1 MVDIPGN
8 EVGDTK
14 MRLKWKDNIITGY
27 ATSVVWSGSARQA
40 ARSVAF
46 SVAYSPNDKNVK
58 TLDIKLGDNITF
70 YPGYP
75 EDKKT
80 VFVGLVTTR
89 ERKSEAG
96 ELTYTAQDGMIHLL
110 RSSQTYRFCNRTPEK
125 IAEMVCKDVK
135 VPVRT
140 LAKTRV
146 SIPRI
151 FFQERPYYEIIM
163 AAYTKASRKN
173 KKKYIAQMN
182 GEKLEVIEKG
192 KIIPDFHIVQGERIL
207 ESSYTETLDNMV
219 NRVYVYNSSNQKI
232 GVMTHTGWTGKYG
245 IFQAA
250 ITVDSGNGKTEAKNE
265 LHGIDKTASLTSI
278 GDVRCVSGKGVVIK
292 DSRTG
297 LNGNYWIENDT
308 HTWESG
314 TYTMSLELA
323 FQNVM
328 DTQEEDEEQTASS
341 SSSSGS
347 TGGSNAGSST
357 GNSDAL
363 NAVLNQARSWI
374 GISGSTNAATQHF
387 GWSGVAWCCIY
398 VWSCFDKPGFRNLFM
413 GGGKTASCLDVTN
426 WYKARGKTGDKPK
439 VGALVMYGPSG
450 GGHIGIVET
459 VTGTGIHDYAS
470 LEGNISNRCG
480 RFQGG
485 GRQDVYCFCYPDW
498 PTSKPESTSAS
509 NSKAYALSDSQIR
522 GLARLCQQE
531 QGTVTGAMAEASLM
545 ANLFEKKGSRYGTG
559 ANGLYSYVQNSGW
572 FARAS
577 YWMSQTTSL
586 NPNIL
591 EAIRRVLVGGNRT
604 LPTYVDEHDC
614 FSDISSA
621 TNNGVGINI
630 YNRSQYKQDVTK
642 IRNRYGSSYTFYCF
656 PDSNSDPFGYTS
668 K

>member
-1 MVDIPGN
+1 MVDFSGN
-8 EVGDTK
+8 KVGDTK
-14 MRLKWKDNIITGY
+14 MKLKWKDIDITGY
-27 ATSVVWSGSARQA
+27 ATSIMWAGSDKQA
-40 ARSVAF
+40 ARSVTF
-46 SVAYSPNDKNVK
+46 TVAYSPNDKDVK
-58 TLDIKLGDNITF
+58 TLDIKLADKITF

-80 VFVGLVTTR
+80 VLEGEVTNR

-96 ELTYTAQDGMIHLL
+96 ELSYTAKDGMMHLL

-125 IAEMVCKDVK
+125 ITEMVCKDSK
-135 VPVRT
+135 IPIGT
-140 LAKTRV
+140 LAQTKMN
-146 SIPRI
+146 IPRI
-151 FFQERPYYEIIM
+151 FFQERPNYEIIM
-163 AAYTKASRKN
+163 AAYTKASKKN

-182 GEKLEVIEKG
+182 GAKLEVVEKG
-192 KIIPDFHIVQGERIL
+192 KIIPNFHIAEGERIID
-207 ESSYTETLDNMV
+207 SSYSETSDNMV
-219 NRVYVYNSSNQKI
+219 NRVYVYNSNNQKI

-245 IFQAA
+245 IYQAA

-265 LHGIDKTASLTSI
+265 LHGIDKTASLSAI
-278 GDVRCVSGKGVVIK
+278 GDVRCVSGKGVIIK

-297 LNGNYWIENDT
+297 LSGEYWIENDT
-308 HTWESG
+308 HTWENG
-314 TYTMSLELA
+314 TYTMQLELA
-323 FQNVM
+323 FKNVM
-328 DTQEEDEEQTASS
+328 DVQKEDEEQTASNS
-341 SSSSGS
+341 S
-347 TGGSNAGSST
+347 TGNAGGSSIST

-363 NAVLNQARSWI
+363 NAVLNQARAWI

-398 VWSCFDKPGFRNLFM
+398 VWSCFDKPGYRSLFM

-426 WYKARGKTGDKPK
+426 WYKARGKTGSTPK

-450 GGHIGIVET
+450 GGHIGLVET
-459 VTGTGIHDYAS
+459 ITGSGIHDYVS
-470 LEGNISNRCG
+470 IEGNISNRCG
-480 RFQGG
+480 RFPGG

-498 PTSKPESTSAS
+498 PQNKTTSTNTSNA
-509 NSKAYALSDSQIR
+509 KAYSLSDSQLK

-572 FARAS
+572 FAKAS
-577 YWMSQTTSL
+577 YWMGQTASL

-591 EAIRRVLVGGNRT
+591 EAVRRVLVGGNRT

-614 FSDISSA
+614 FSDIASA
-621 TNNGVGINI
+621 TNNGVGINV